1 MTTKLIQQV
10 LLGAAVALASQ
21 AAFAESI
28 ATKYMG
34 AAYGYYTGTITPNP
48 NANIG
53 TGVSIGAF
61 KMRNTTANDYEFVD
75 GIVNIGT
82 VNQPSYVYDDF
93 VAWCVDPTHWLQ
105 PTATYTIGGKTELT
119 SAFNATRANNLQALA
134 NQRYSL
140 LSDNVDNQVESA
152 AFQLAT
158 WTILF
163 GSDGTDADTIL
174 DFNYNMGSTFQAW
187 DLNSSVSSMAN
198 LWLSQLGTAQATGN
212 YKIHYLYDQLG
223 TRGSNQD
230 LVTFTVNPV
239 PLPAAAWLFGSAL
252 LGFVG
257 WTRRKSAGF

>member
-1 MTTKLIQQV
+1 MTTKLIKQV
-10 LLGAAVALASQ
+10 VLGAAVALASQ
-21 AAFAESI
+21 AAFAASTI
-28 ATKYMG
+28 VTKYKG
-34 AAYGYYTGTITPNP
+34 AAYGYSTGKITPNP
-48 NANIG
+48 YANSG
-53 TGVSIGAF
+53 TTVSIGAF
-61 KMRNTTANDYEFVD
+61 KMRNTLNIDYEFVD
-75 GIVNIGT
+75 KANDSNANIA
-82 VNQPSYVYDDF
+82 DEF
-93 VAWCVDPTHWLQ
+93 VAWCVDPTHWLVTST
-105 PTATYTIGGKTELT
+105 TATYNVGGKTELT
-119 SAFNATRANNLQALA
+119 SAFNSTRANNLQALA

-140 LSDNVDNQVESA
+140 LSDNVNNTVESA

-174 DFNYNMGSTFQAW
+174 DFEYNKGSTFQAW

-198 LWLSQLGTAQATGN
+198 LWLSQLGSAQATGN

-223 TRGSNQD
+223 RAGTNQD

>member
-1 MTTKLIQQV
+1 MKTKLIKQV
-10 LLGAAVALASQ
+10 VLGAAVALASQ
-21 AAFAESI
+21 AAFAASTI
-28 ATKYMG
+28 NTAYMG
-34 AAYGYYTGTITPNP
+34 AAYGYYTGTINPNP
-48 NANIG
+48 NANSG

-61 KMRNTTANDYEFVD
+61 KMRNTTNNDYEFVD
-75 GIVNIGT
+75 PAS
-82 VNQPSYVYDDF
+82 PSTADEF

-105 PTATYTIGGKTELT
+105 TTATYNVGGKTELT

-134 NQRYSL
+134 NQRFSL
-140 LSDNVDNQVESA
+140 VDTKVESA

-163 GSDGTDADTIL
+163 GSDGTDGDLFL
-174 DFNYNMGSTFQAW
+174 DFNQGSTFRAW
-187 DLNSSVSSMAN
+187 NVDAGVTSLATTWLN
-198 LWLSQLGTAQATGN
+198 QLGSAQSTGN